1 MKSSVK
7 ILNICLDSF
16 RANIYTVEPF
26 RMIGLI
32 DVNIRYSYGIERVT
46 LAFYRSSGTYSGK
59 IKGLW
64 YPIVGIKLISGK
76 FTEFTDYINYVLTNT
91 TEKGSADEGWLAK
104 SLFFGNQ
111 YLDKYIMK
119 GFSVGSHYNKLLEIG
134 NTLKNLYESG
144 YFFNMDSL
152 DVQYLN
158 SKLIS
163 REIYINNKHS
173 QRDNFEALIEDIYN
187 QSIF

>member
-1 MKSSVK
+1 VKNSVK
-7 ILNICLDSF
+7 IRNICLDSF

-59 IKGLW
+59 IRGLW
-64 YPIVGIKLISGK
+64 YPIVGIKTNTGK

-91 TEKGSADEGWLAK
+91 TEKGSADKGWLAK

-111 YLDKYIMK
+111 YLDNDIMK
-119 GFSVGSHYNKLLEIG
+119 GFSVGSHYNNLLKIG
-134 NTLKNLYESG
+134 NTLKYLYETDN
-144 YFFNMDSL
+144 FFNMKSL
-152 DVQYLN
+152 DAIYLN
-158 SKLIS
+158 SQLFS
-163 REIYINNKHS
+163 REIYINNRHS
-173 QRDNFEALIEDIYN
+173 QRDNFEVLIEDIYN